1 MSHTPR
7 YPNHHSR
14 RHLALAIAAALA
26 TLGSTGVVAQNVQE
40 ITVTAQK
47 RAQPLQEVPI
57 AVTALTAQDIQNREL
72 EDVSDLSGLAPNL
85 MVSKTPGN
93 STASQIAIRGGVTTN
108 PALFWDTAVGIY
120 VDGVY
125 IGKTQGSIFKLL
137 DLERIEALRGPQGTL
152 YGRNTL
158 AGAINFV
165 TRKPL
170 GEFAAEATVGL
181 GTDSERILKASMDLP
196 SSGALKVGLGLRQEK
211 RDGWV
216 KTAPGSSVKD
226 LNGADETSFR
236 LAATL
241 AATKDFSLDYRFDYS
256 KVDQT
261 PTHSQLVRSDL
272 PFLTDFV
279 FTTRQKTAAVDGELF
294 EISKV
299 QGHTLTAD
307 LAASA
312 TDRIKVILS
321 SRSMT
326 WEDALD
332 LDGSPLLV
340 AHTQRLSDYDQSSAE
355 LQWTGSR
362 GGVNYVAGV
371 YRFEDEGF
379 TNNPQKY
386 FFGTFNFDSRYGFT
400 TESNAIYGQADVQIQ
415 PNLTLTAGLRST
427 EEKKSITR
435 TLGFNTAIGDPFIPL
450 VPAGTS
456 AEETFSAT
464 TPMVSLGYKLN
475 ANQQLYARYA
485 EGFKSGGFN
494 GEYGVV
500 NPTPE
505 GIASNVKEV
514 QTAFKPE
521 TQQSIEVGLKSKIM
535 NGKGLLNLTGFSNK
549 IDDMQLAIFTAEGA
563 AASVIRNAGK
573 AKVDGLEVDGVV
585 QLSSSSKLQFSYGY
599 LNGRYDEFIDKGQN
613 VANNRAF
620 IHAPKHN
627 ANLAL
632 DSRLAQT
639 GFGQLFGQLEVGFK
653 SSYYLYP
660 FQLAESGAG
669 FDPMA
674 QVAKNTRVG
683 SHAIINARLS
693 LREIS
698 LGKGLDGVVSLSVK
712 NLTDKEHQTNRI
724 DFGPGFGNLT
734 QGYYTPPRQVT
745 LQTTLKW

>member
-1 MSHTPR
+1 MLLKSRHPR
-7 YPNHHSR
+7 TR
-14 RHLALAIAAALA
+14 IALAVTAALA
-26 TLGSTGVVAQNVQE
+26 TSAAPPSWAQTIQE
-40 ITVTAQK
+40 IMVTAQK

-72 EDVSDLSGLAPNL
+72 DDVSDLSGLAPNL

-170 GEFAAEATVGL
+170 GEFSAEATVGI
-181 GTDSERILKASMDLP
+181 GTDSERILKASIDLP
-196 SSGALKVGLGLRQEK
+196 ASGALKLGVGLRQEK

-216 KTAPGSSVKD
+216 KTKAGSSVSD

-236 LAATL
+236 LAASL
-241 AATKDFSLDYRFDYS
+241 AASKDLSIDYRFDHS
-256 KVDQT
+256 KVDQS

-272 PFLTDFV
+272 PFLKDFV

-294 EISKV
+294 EIAKI
-299 QGHTLTAD
+299 QGHTVSAD
-307 LAASA
+307 LAFGVS
-312 TDRIKVILS
+312 DRLKLIVS

-340 AHTQRLSDYDQSSAE
+340 AHTQRLSDYDQSSVE

-362 GGVNYVAGV
+362 AGLNYVAGL

-400 TESNAIYGQADVQIQ
+400 TESNAVYGQADYQIQ
-415 PNLTLTAGLRST
+415 PSLTLTAGLRST
-427 EEKKSITR
+427 REKKSITR
-435 TLGFNTAIGDPFIPL
+435 TLGFNAALGAPFIPL

-475 ANQQLYARYA
+475 ADQQLYARYA

-514 QTAFKPE
+514 KTPFKPE
-521 TQQSIEVGLKSKIM
+521 TQQSFEVGLKSKIL
-535 NGKGLLNLTGFSNK
+535 NGKGVLNLTGFSNK

-573 AKVDGLEVDGVV
+573 AKVDGIEVDGVL
-585 QLSSSSKLQFSYGY
+585 QLSSATKLQFSYGY
-599 LNGRYDEFIDKGQN
+599 LNGRYDEFIDKGVN

-627 ANLAL
+627 ANIAL

-639 GFGQLFGQLEVGFK
+639 AMGQLFGQIDVSFK

-660 FQLAESGAG
+660 FQIAESGPG
-669 FDPMA
+669 FDPMSA
-674 QVAKNTRVG
+674 VAKNTRVG
-683 SHAIINARLS
+683 SHALLNARLS

-698 LGKGLDGVVSLSVK
+698 FGKGVDGVVSLSVK

-734 QGYYTPPRQVT
+734 QGYYTPPRQIT